1 MQTFTAKEY
10 LQIDVA
16 SNFGLDKKDWDERL
30 AWFAQNEANLEEL
43 TAQAD
48 EPALFFAGVQAYRQ
62 MQKGQ
67 PIGYPISLDATASGM
82 QILSCLTGDRAAAE
96 LCNVVDT
103 EHRRDPYTII
113 YEIMTQRIGE
123 AAKISRENTKQA
135 IMTSLYGSVAMPK
148 QVFGDGMLYYTF
160 LAVMGEQA
168 PAVWELNQVMLDIWD
183 PTVLSHDWI
192 MPDNFHVHVKV
203 MDQVREVIHF
213 LNEPFEVS
221 KRINRPVEGGRSLG
235 ANLTHSVDALVVRE
249 MTRRCMYDPQQINYA
264 QGVLE
269 SGYAGSPDARDLKN
283 PSGKK
288 VKALWDHYKSSGY
301 LSARILD
308 DLHNHNVGH
317 IDDPSVIQELI
328 SSLPKKPF
336 NILSIHDCFRCH
348 PNYGND
354 LRKQYNNQLHLL
366 ARSNMLGFL
375 LSQILNRPITA
386 GKADPH
392 LFKDVLAA
400 NYALS

>member
-30 AWFAQNEANLEEL
+30 AWFAQNEPNLEEL

-160 LAVMGEQA
+160 LSVMGEQA

-183 PTVLSHDWI
+183 PTVFSHDWI

-221 KRINRPVEGGRSLG
+221 KRINKPVEGGRSLG

-249 MTRRCMYDPQQINYA
+249 MTRRCMYHQPTIDFIVNFLD
-264 QGVLE
+264 GKTEKRLE
-269 SGYAGSPDARDLKN
+269 SKDDLMVATMAKHH
-283 PSGKK
+283 
-288 VKALWDHYKSSGY
+288 AESGY
-301 LSARILD
+301 LSARILEH
-308 DLHNHNVGH
+308 LNPGNAGH
-317 IDDPSVIQELI
+317 IDEDLIWELLD
-328 SSLPKKPF
+328 SLPKKPF

-386 GKADPH
+386 GKADPY

>member
-1 MQTFTAKEY
+1 MKDEIVQTFTAKQY
-10 LQIDVA
+10 LQIDIA
-16 SNFGLDKKDWDERL
+16 SNFGLDKKDWNERL
-30 AWFAQNEANLEEL
+30 AWFAENEANLEEL
-43 TAQAD
+43 VPQAD
-48 EPALFFAGVQAYRQ
+48 EPALFYAGMQAYRQ

-82 QILSCLTGDRAAAE
+82 QILSCLTGDRAAAN

-113 YEIMTQRIGE
+113 YDIMTQRIGE
-123 AAKISRENTKQA
+123 ASKISRADTKQA

-203 MDQVREVIHF
+203 MDQVREVVHF

-249 MTRRCMYDPQQINYA
+249 MTRRCMYHPPTINF
-264 QGVLE
+264 VLGFLGE
-269 SGYAGSPDARDLKN
+269 PTEKRLETKDDKM
-283 PSGKK
+283 
-288 VKALWDHYKSSGY
+288 VKTLAKHYEDSGY

-308 DLHNHNVGH
+308 HINPENAGH
-317 IDDPSVIQELI
+317 IDQKAIWELLD
-328 SSLPKKPF
+328 SLPRKPF

-354 LRKQYNNQLHLL
+354 LRRQYNLQLHLL
-366 ARSNMLGFL
+366 ARSKMLGYL
-375 LSQILNRPITA
+375 LSQILNRPITTE
-386 GKADPH
+386 KADPD
-392 LFKDVLAA
+392 LFKDVLEAD
-400 NYALS
+400 YALS

>member
-1 MQTFTAKEY
+1 MQTFTAKQY
-10 LQIDVA
+10 LQIDMA

-30 AWFAQNEANLEEL
+30 AWFAQHESNLEEL
-43 TAQAD
+43 VHLAE
-48 EPALFFAGVQAYRQ
+48 EPALFYAGMQAYRQ
-62 MQKGQ
+62 MQQGQ

-82 QILSCLTGDRAAAE
+82 QILSCLTGDRAAAQ

-123 AAKISRENTKQA
+123 ASKISRENTKQA

-160 LAVMGEQA
+160 IAVMGEQA

-203 MDQVREVIHF
+203 MDQQREVIHF

-221 KRINRPVEGGRSLG
+221 KRVNRPVEGGRSLG

-249 MTRRCMYDPQQINYA
+249 MTRRCMFHQPTVDFIVNFLD
-264 QGVLE
+264 GRTEKRVE
-269 SGYAGSPDARDLKN
+269 SSDDQMVATLAK
-283 PSGKK
+283 
-288 VKALWDHYKSSGY
+288 HYEKSGY
-301 LSARILD
+301 LSARILEH
-308 DLHNHNVGH
+308 LNPGNAGH
-317 IDDPSVIQELI
+317 IPEAAIWELLE
-328 SSLPKKPF
+328 SLPKKPF
-336 NILSIHDCFRCH
+336 SILSIHDCFRCH

-354 LRKQYNNQLHLL
+354 LRWQYNNQLHLITK
-366 ARSNMLGFL
+366 SNMLGNL
-375 LSQILNRPITA
+375 LSQILNRQVTA
-386 GKADPH
+386 AKADPN
-392 LFKDVLAA
+392 LFKDILAA

>member
-249 MTRRCMYDPQQINYA
+249 MTRRCMYHQPTIDFIVNFLD
-264 QGVLE
+264 GHTEKRLE
-269 SGYAGSPDARDLKN
+269 SKDDLMVATMAKHH
-283 PSGKK
+283 
-288 VKALWDHYKSSGY
+288 AESGY
-301 LSARILD
+301 LSARILEH
-308 DLHNHNVGH
+308 LTPANAGH
-317 IDDPSVIQELI
+317 IDEALIWELLD
-328 SSLPKKPF
+328 SLPKKPF

>member
-1 MQTFTAKEY
+1 MELFTAKQY

-30 AWFAQNEANLEEL
+30 AWFAQNEPNLEEL

-48 EPALFFAGVQAYRQ
+48 EPALFFAGVQAYRA

-183 PTVLSHDWI
+183 PTVFSHDWI

-235 ANLTHSVDALVVRE
+235 ANLTHSVDGLVVRE
-249 MTRRCMYDPQQINYA
+249 MTRRCMFHPPTIQHVIDVMRA
-264 QGVLE
+264 
-269 SGYAGSPDARDLKN
+269 SGGCSPLIDRSEMSKDDLKVESLWEHYEK
-283 PSGKK
+283 SGF
-288 VKALWDHYKSSGY
+288 
-301 LSARILD
+301 LSARILEHIQPSNAGTFD
-308 DLHNHNVGH
+308 HEVVADL
-317 IDDPSVIQELI
+317 IQ
-328 SSLPKKPF
+328 SLPKKPF